1 MIFSSPGG
9 PWNHGVIQISA
20 LAVDVLSFVLQVYQY
35 ACRDRRSIFECT
47 VANQTV
53 VTQYRLATSCRK
65 PQIGVLLTFGQV

>member
-1 MIFSSPGG
+1 MCHADVGFG
-9 PWNHGVIQISA
+9 
-20 LAVDVLSFVLQVYQY
+20 VDVLSFVLQVYQY
-35 ACRDRRSIFECT
+35 ACRDQRSIFECT